1 MTQRAFNFAA
11 GPAALPESV
20 LAQAQQE
27 MLALP
32 GTATQAGPRA
42 SVMEISH
49 RSAAFKEIIGAAE
62 ANIRKLL
69 AVPDD
74 YSVLFLQG
82 GGRLQFSMI
91 PMNLLGDDTSKGHN
105 CADYL
110 VTGTWGKQA
119 AKEATKF
126 GNITVASD
134 GSDNKYSQVPADKQ
148 LQLNPKAGYLY
159 YVSNET
165 IEGVQFQAEPN
176 AGDVPLVCDASSDF
190 MHKPLDISKYG
201 LIYACAQKNIGPA
214 GATVV
219 IIRNDLLERSSDELP
234 IYMNFKQQAEH
245 GSLMNTA
252 PTFAIYII
260 RLVTDWLLN
269 DIGGLDKMYA
279 LNQSKAQ
286 MLYEVIDQCSSFY
299 EGHAATDCRSLMN
312 VVFRLPS
319 DELTKKF
326 LAEAEEKN
334 MTALGGHRSVGGI
347 RASIYNAVPIAG
359 VETLR
364 DFMVDFCKKNG

>member
-1 MTQRAFNFAA
+1 MTQRAYNFAA

-20 LAQAQQE
+20 LVQAQKE

-32 GTATQAGPRA
+32 GARA

-49 RSAAFKEIIGAAE
+49 RSATFKEIIGAAE
-62 ANIRKLL
+62 ANIRTLL
-69 AVPDD
+69 AVPDN

-91 PMNLLGDDTSKGHN
+91 PMNLLGEGRNS
-105 CADYL
+105 ADYL

-126 GNITVASD
+126 GDITVASD
-134 GSDNKYSQVPADKQ
+134 GSDTKFSQVPNSEQ
-148 LQLNPKAGYLY
+148 LKLNPKAGYVY

-165 IEGVQFQAEPN
+165 IEGVQFQSEPDT
-176 AGDVPLVCDASSDF
+176 GDVPLVCDASSDF
-190 MHKPLDISKYG
+190 MHKPLDINKYG

-219 IIRNDLLERSSDELP
+219 IIRNDLLERSSDQLP
-234 IYMNFKQQAEH
+234 IYMNYKQQAEH

-269 DIGGLDKMYA
+269 DIGGLDKMHA
-279 LNQSKAQ
+279 INQSKAQ

-299 EGHAATDCRSLMN
+299 EGHAAANCRSLMN

-319 DELTKKF
+319 DELTKIF

-334 MTALGGHRSVGGI
+334 MTALAGHRSVGGI
-347 RASIYNAVPIAG
+347 RASIYNAMPVAG

>member
-1 MTQRAFNFAA
+1 MTQRAYNFAA
-11 GPAALPESV
+11 GPAALPEPV
-20 LAQAQQE
+20 LAQAQKE
-27 MLALP
+27 LLALP
-32 GTATQAGPRA
+32 GPRA

-49 RSAAFKEIIGAAE
+49 RSAAFKEIIAAAE

-69 AVPDD
+69 TVPDN

-82 GGRLQFSMI
+82 GGRLQFAMV
-91 PMNLLGDDTSKGHN
+91 PMNLLGEGHN
-105 CADYL
+105 SADYL
-110 VTGTWGKQA
+110 LTGTWGTLA
-119 AKEATKF
+119 AKEAAKF
-126 GNITVASD
+126 GEISLASD
-134 GSDNKYSQVPADKQ
+134 GSEKKFTQVPTSEQ
-148 LQLNPKAGYLY
+148 LKLNPNAGYVY

-165 IEGVQFQAEPN
+165 IEGVQFPSEPN
-176 AGDVPLVCDASSDF
+176 TGEVPLVCDASSDF
-190 MHKPLDISKYG
+190 MHKPLDINRYG

-234 IYMNFKQQAEH
+234 AYMNYKQHANL
-245 GSLMNTA
+245 GSMMNTP
-252 PTFAIYII
+252 PTFAVYLI

-269 DIGGLDKMYA
+269 DIGGLDKMHA
-279 LNQSKAQ
+279 INQSKAK
-286 MLYEVIDQCSSFY
+286 MLYEVIDQCSNFY
-299 EGHAATDCRSLMN
+299 EGHAQPASRSLMN

-347 RASIYNAVPIAG
+347 RASIYNAVPVAG
-359 VETLR
+359 VEALR
-364 DFMVDFCKKNG
+364 DFMADFCKKNG

>member
-1 MTQRAFNFAA
+1 
-11 GPAALPESV
+11 
-20 LAQAQQE
+20 
-27 MLALP
+27 
-32 GTATQAGPRA
+32 
-42 SVMEISH
+42 MEISH

-62 ANIRKLL
+62 ANIRQLL
-69 AVPDD
+69 AVPNH

-91 PMNLLGDDTSKGHN
+91 PMNLLGNDTSKGHN
-105 CADYL
+105 SADYL

-126 GNITVASD
+126 GDISLAWE
-134 GSDNKYSQVPADKQ
+134 GSEKKFSQVPTDEQ
-148 LQLNPKAGYLY
+148 LKLNPNAGYVY

-165 IEGVQFQAEPN
+165 IEGVQFPREPETGN
-176 AGDVPLVCDASSDF
+176 VPLVCDASSDF
-190 MHKPLDISKYG
+190 MHKPLDISRYG
-201 LIYACAQKNIGPA
+201 LLYACAQKNIGPA
-214 GATVV
+214 GVTVV
-219 IIRNDLLERSSDELP
+219 IIRDDLLGRSSDRLP
-234 IYMNFKQQAEH
+234 SYMNYKLQADA
-245 GSLMNTA
+245 GSLLNTA
-252 PTFAIYII
+252 PTFAIYMV

-279 LNQSKAQ
+279 INQSKAE

-299 EGHAATDCRSLMN
+299 EGHAAADCRSLMN

-326 LAEAEEKN
+326 LAEAEEEN

-347 RASIYNAVPIAG
+347 RASIYNAMPVAG

-364 DFMVDFCKKNG
+364 DFMVDFCKRNG